1 MTRRGAYVSS
11 VSRSLS
17 LVQDIISAFL
27 AAMLMALCAM
37 PRRLLFMSWSSMT
50 CSLRRLTSAESAGGA
65 GVTGAGAAAAPAS
78 AAAPAA
84 AAPLS
89 TGSGLGVGALSR
101 ASRPGFGV
109 GGAVARA
116 GRVFPGLGGGAGTF
130 EQARVTGAAAG
141 CRASFSLRFDLSAT
155 KSFRLRCI
163 SSTTARCSSV
173 ILCVDILCSTRSSLY
188 ALTASSRVSARKY
201 TEPSEWLNCI
211 QNVPSAVIKF
221 MFGSPGMYCS
231 LLGLFHPRH
240 LAKRMLMNAAQPNSG
255 ITPSCWNIVR

>member
-1 MTRRGAYVSS
+1 MSS

-50 CSLRRLTSAESAGGA
+50 CSLRRLTSAES
-65 GVTGAGAAAAPAS
+65 GAGAAAAPAS
-78 AAAPAA
+78 ASAPAA

-116 GRVFPGLGGGAGTF
+116 SGVFPAPLSRTFEGTF

-141 CRASFSLRFDLSAT
+141 CPAAERGAARGRHHPAQWGPALLAFRDTLGRSGGTGLRGAGDG
-155 KSFRLRCI
+155 R
-163 SSTTARCSSV
+163 
-173 ILCVDILCSTRSSLY
+173 RS
-188 ALTASSRVSARKY
+188 
-201 TEPSEWLNCI
+201 
-211 QNVPSAVIKF
+211 
-221 MFGSPGMYCS
+221 
-231 LLGLFHPRH
+231 H
-240 LAKRMLMNAAQPNSG
+240 AAAG
-255 ITPSCWNIVR
+255 R